1 MLMRSA
7 RFIRFMVGRAEERR
21 TRTFLSSR
29 QDPEAMFSQSIRGK
43 IAGIALGLVVL
54 MIGTSILSMFMANR
68 VGHLLDELT
77 NKYVPAYGDLAR
89 TNVRSLERALALRQ
103 MVIAKMQT
111 PPDDVAFAQR
121 MQVYRTKDAE
131 VTQEADAARKFI
143 GSILA
148 DPSTPSDNVAL
159 ALIDGRIEAAVT
171 DVRRLMN
178 EENSRLISQLEAHD
192 FPEVQRTLQRSDS
205 FRDEFNQRI
214 SQIRAGMLAQVYSS
228 AATVIVDQ
236 QRATWI
242 TVIVTAIAAILGLLF
257 AGLVG
262 GGITRP
268 VRLLLQGT
276 REVEAGQLDRS
287 IDVVTRDEI
296 GQLTAAFNRM
306 VGQLR
311 HKEQMRRTFG
321 RYIDPRVA
329 EGLINQSAAATEG
342 QRRVMTVMFCD
353 MKGFTRLSE
362 GMTPQGLVKVMN
374 RYLSTMSEPI
384 RAQQG
389 IIDKYIGDAIMA
401 YWGPPFADEADEAR
415 LACLAAID
423 MMDRIG
429 GLRKELPE
437 LLGVR
442 TIPTEC
448 DLRIGIAT
456 GEALVGSIGSEFMM
470 SFTVM
475 GDTVNLASRLE
486 SANKLYG
493 TRCLVSQATIAAA
506 AQAVEAREI
515 DRLVVAGQSR
525 PQIVFEIMG
534 RGGELSA
541 EQITLRAHYSEG
553 LAAYRACH
561 WDEATTALKAALAV
575 APGDGPCMV
584 LLNRVENLRDNPP
597 GADWDGSWRLDQKN
611 PGTVP
616 VEVGRP

>member
-1 MLMRSA
+1 
-7 RFIRFMVGRAEERR
+7 
-21 TRTFLSSR
+21 
-29 QDPEAMFSQSIRGK
+29 
-43 IAGIALGLVVL
+43 
-54 MIGTSILSMFMANR
+54 
-68 VGHLLDELT
+68 
-77 NKYVPAYGDLAR
+77 
-89 TNVRSLERALALRQ
+89 
-103 MVIAKMQT
+103 
-111 PPDDVAFAQR
+111 VAFAQR
-121 MQVYRTKDAE
+121 IRIYRTKDAE
-131 VTQEADAARKFI
+131 VAEEAEAARKLI
-143 GSILA
+143 GSIIE
-148 DPSTPSDNVAL
+148 DTSTPSDNVAL

-171 DVRRLMN
+171 DVRRLLT
-178 EENSRLISQLEAHD
+178 EEHRQLISQLEAHD
-192 FPEVQRTLQRSDS
+192 FPEVQRSLQRTDAL
-205 FRDEFNQRI
+205 RDQFNQRI
-214 SQIRAGMLAQVYSS
+214 DEIRAGMLAQVHAS
-228 AATVIVDQ
+228 AATVIVNQ
-236 QRATWI
+236 QRAIWI
-242 TVIVTAIAAILGLLF
+242 TVIVTAVAAILGLLF

-276 REVEAGQLDRS
+276 RDVEAGQLDRS

-311 HKEQMRRTFG
+311 QKEEMRRTFG

-342 QRRVMTVMFCD
+342 QRQTMTVMFCD

-362 GMTPQGLVKVMN
+362 GVTPQGLVKVMN

-384 RAQQG
+384 RARQG

-486 SANKLYG
+486 SANKFYG
-493 TRCLVSQATIAAA
+493 TRSLVSQATIAAA

-515 DRLVVAGQSR
+515 DRLVVSGQTR
-525 PQIVFEIMG
+525 PQSVFEIMG
-534 RGGELSA
+534 RAGELSA
-541 EQITLRAHYSEG
+541 EQIALCAHYSDG
-553 LAAYRACH
+553 LAAYRARH
-561 WDEATTALKAALAV
+561 WDEAASALKAALAV

-584 LLNRVENLRDNPP
+584 LLARAERLRDNPP
-597 GADWDGSWRLDQKN
+597 SVDWDGSWHLDQKS
-611 PGTVP
+611 PATGP
-616 VEVGRP
+616 SELGSL

>member
-1 MLMRSA
+1 
-7 RFIRFMVGRAEERR
+7 
-21 TRTFLSSR
+21 
-29 QDPEAMFSQSIRGK
+29 MFSQSIRRK
-43 IAGIALGLVVL
+43 IVGIALGLVVL
-54 MIGTSILSMFMANR
+54 MIATSILSTLMANR

-111 PPDDVAFAQR
+111 PPDDAAFAQR
-121 MQVYRTKDAE
+121 MQIYRAKDAAVAE
-131 VTQEADAARKFI
+131 EAEAARKLI
-143 GSILA
+143 GSIIEDA
-148 DPSTPSDNVAL
+148 STPSDNVAL
-159 ALIDGRIEAAVT
+159 AHIDGQIEAAVT
-171 DVRRLMN
+171 EVRRFLD
-178 EENSRLISQLEAHD
+178 EENSRLISQLEARD
-192 FPEVQRTLQRSDS
+192 FPEVQRSLQRSDA
-205 FRDEFNQRI
+205 FRDALNQRI
-214 SQIRAGMLAQVYSS
+214 DQIRAGMLAQVQAS

-236 QRATWI
+236 RRAVWI
-242 TVIVTAIAAILGLLF
+242 TVIVTAIAAILGLMF

-262 GGITRP
+262 AGITRP

-276 REVEAGQLDRS
+276 REVEAGHLDRS

-311 HKEQMRRTFG
+311 QKEEIRRTFG

-329 EGLINQSAAATEG
+329 EGLINQSAAGAEG
-342 QRRVMTVMFCD
+342 QRRTMTVMFCD
-353 MKGFTRLSE
+353 MKGFTALSE

-384 RAQQG
+384 RAQHG

-415 LACLAAID
+415 LACLAAIG

-448 DLRIGIAT
+448 DLRIGVAT

-486 SANKLYG
+486 SANKFYG
-493 TRCLVSQATIAAA
+493 TRCLVTQATIAAA
-506 AQAVEAREI
+506 GPAVEAREI
-515 DRLVVAGQSR
+515 DRLVVAGQTR
-525 PQIVFEIMG
+525 PQTVFEIMG

-541 EQITLRAHYSEG
+541 EQIALRASYSEA
-553 LAAYRACH
+553 LAAYRARR
-561 WDEATTALKAALAV
+561 WDEATSALKAALAA
-575 APGDGPCMV
+575 APGDGPCMA
-584 LLNRVENLRDNPP
+584 LLTRVDSLRDNPP
-597 GADWDGSWRLDQKN
+597 PADWDGSWRLDQKSPATGPN
-611 PGTVP
+611 
-616 VEVGRP
+616 